1 MNNIFTIMLTFLL
14 FNISFIAKAES
25 DFIFNK
31 ESGLLIIS
39 DGNAVDTLDSI
50 DFFQEVKDVVYL
62 NDYIKTILYN
72 HGIVEFISNTRI
84 NSENICIITN
94 KEVVDFIDDKS
105 NINFKF
111 NCYDFLNPDIKYK
124 ILNEK
129 IILLEKNKHVEES
142 LNKNKIKYE
151 LGYIKG
157 KIKIKY
163 KNGKTRVLTY

>member
-111 NCYDFLNPDIKYK
+111 NCYDFFKSRY
-124 ILNEK
+124 
-129 IILLEKNKHVEES
+129 
-142 LNKNKIKYE
+142 
-151 LGYIKG
+151 
-157 KIKIKY
+157 
-163 KNGKTRVLTY
+163 